1 MKRVTLNGGSV
12 GLDLTVVVLT
22 CDEERNLPDCLRSI
36 EPLGCAVFVVDSGST
51 DHTLEIARDGG
62 ATVFEHPFEN
72 YGAQRNWAQDNL
84 PIETS
89 WVLHIDAD
97 ERLTPELR
105 ESISGAL
112 AHPPDEVSGYLLRRR
127 TVFLGKWIRHGGHYP
142 SYHARLF
149 RMGKGRCEDRLYD
162 QHYIVEGR
170 VESLP
175 GDMIDETLDF
185 GDWWTRH
192 AKWARSEAQEVV
204 GQGERTGRLEGKLDG
219 TAIEKKRWLRQSV
232 YYRLPWFLRPTL
244 YFMYRYFVRLG
255 FLDGWQGSKFHFLQG
270 FWYRFKVDAFILQM
284 RLGFG
289 PSEQATLPESSQK
302 QTKTQKTH

>member
-1 MKRVTLNGGSV
+1 MNTGSA

-22 CDEERNLPDCLRSI
+22 YNEERNLPDCLRSI
-36 EPLGCAVFVVDSGST
+36 EPLGCPLFVVDSGST
-51 DHTLEIARDGG
+51 DRTVEISRKAG
-62 ATVFEHPFEN
+62 ATVLEHPFEN
-72 YGAQRNWAQDNL
+72 YGAQRNWAQDSL
-84 PIETS
+84 PIDTS

-105 ESISGAL
+105 ESIADAL
-112 AHPPDEVSGYLLRRR
+112 ARPPNEVNGYLLRRR

-142 SYHARLF
+142 SYHARLY
-149 RMGKGRCEDRLYD
+149 RIGKGRCEDRLYD

-185 GDWWTRH
+185 GDWWARH
-192 AKWARSEAQEVV
+192 AKWARSEAQEMV
-204 GQGERTGRLEGKLDG
+204 GRGERTGRLEGRPDG

-232 YYRLPWFLRPTL
+232 YYRMPWFIRPTL
-244 YFMYRYFVRLG
+244 YFTYRYFVRLG
-255 FLDGWQGSKFHFLQG
+255 FLDGWRGLKFHFLQG
-270 FWYRFKVDAFILQM
+270 FWYRVKVDAFIMQM

-289 PSEQATLPESSQK
+289 RSGRTHRPDAAQN